1 MPMLPRTRVRR
12 PWMPWVRVALVALIV
27 LGAGYGALELGQRY
41 LGLQK
46 LVIEQVT
53 ISGCRSERLADIQ
66 QVADEVC
73 LRKPLFWFDAEEL
86 RQRIESRRWVK
97 SLLIRRDPP
106 DRLSLV
112 IEERK
117 PILWLVRPTGVF
129 LLSDDGIVLDRVNQ
143 SNLTPIPVVADPAS
157 QSDQALV
164 QLIRAAARLRDHQQE
179 FFERL
184 TEFRWS
190 ERGPVV
196 YLEGV
201 PAPIYLSRYDA
212 TQNIP
217 NFQMLFL
224 NELSKR
230 PDLDRIRYFDLRWE
244 QEVAVG
250 EPIADAPPTGKEGGP

>member
-1 MPMLPRTRVRR
+1 
-12 PWMPWVRVALVALIV
+12 
-27 LGAGYGALELGQRY
+27 
-41 LGLQK
+41 
-46 LVIEQVT
+46 VT
-53 ISGCRSERLADIQ
+53 ISGCRNERLTEIQ
-66 QVADEVC
+66 RIADEFC

-86 RQRIESRRWVK
+86 RQRIEERRWVK

-117 PILWLVRPTGVF
+117 PILWLVRPTGVY
-129 LLSDDGIVLDRVNQ
+129 LLSDDGILLDRVNQ
-143 SNLTPIPVVADPAS
+143 SNLAPIPVVADPAS
-157 QSDQALV
+157 QTDVALV
-164 QLIRAAARLRDHQQE
+164 QLIRAAARLRDRQND
-179 FFERL
+179 FYERL

-201 PAPIYLSRYDA
+201 SAPIYLSRYDA

-230 PDLDRIRYFDLRWE
+230 PDLEQIRYFDLRWE

-250 EPIADAPPTGKEGGP
+250 EPLVDAPPTGKEGSN

>member
-12 PWMPWVRVALVALIV
+12 PWMPWVRVGLVSIFV
-27 LGAGYGALELGQRY
+27 LGAGYAALELGQRY

-53 ISGCRSERLADIQ
+53 ISGCRSERLAEAQRI
-66 QVADEVC
+66 ANEVC
-73 LRKPLFWFDAEEL
+73 LHKPLFWFDAEEL
-86 RQRIESRRWVK
+86 RQRIEARRWVK

-117 PILWLVRPTGVF
+117 PLLWLVRPTGVY

-143 SNLTPIPVVADPAS
+143 SNLAPIPVVADPRS
-157 QSDQALV
+157 QTDQAIV
-164 QLIRAAARLRDHQQE
+164 QLIRAAAQLRDHQKD
-179 FFERL
+179 FFDRL

-190 ERGPVV
+190 DRGPVA
-196 YLEGV
+196 YLEGL
-201 PAPIYLSRYDA
+201 PAPIYLSREDA

-217 NFQMLFL
+217 NFQMLYL

-230 PDLDRIRYFDLRWE
+230 PDLSKIRYFDLRWE

-250 EPIADAPPTGKEGGP
+250 EPVENAPPVGKDGSK